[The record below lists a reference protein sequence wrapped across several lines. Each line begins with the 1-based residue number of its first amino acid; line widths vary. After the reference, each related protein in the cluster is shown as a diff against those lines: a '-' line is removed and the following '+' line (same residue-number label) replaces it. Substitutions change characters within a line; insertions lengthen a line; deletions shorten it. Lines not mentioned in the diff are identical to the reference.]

1 MMRKG
6 YDGGTDA
13 RLERV
18 DSLPGMREGDRI
30 EERMLGGRLD

>member
-6 YDGGTDA
+6 YDGGIDA

-18 DSLPGMREGDRI
+18 DSLPGIREGDRI
-30 EERMLGGRLD
+30 EGRMLGGRLD